1 AVIDGVFR
9 VLREGAA
16 AGLHVF
22 ITADRGGLVGRLA
35 STVENR
41 LVLRLADRGDFALIG
56 LPARSVPQNLPAGRC
71 FLAHD
76 LVETQLCL
84 LGADASGPAQ
94 LTELAAIAATAA
106 ERDADVPAPRRP
118 RRVDELPSRV
128 ALGDLTRR
136 APMQHTGEVVLGV
149 GGDELDAVRIDL
161 LESGPGF
168 VVAGP
173 PRSGRSTALATIA
186 VGLRAAGWHTVA
198 VTARASPLG
207 AFVDTAV
214 DASAPSVETA
224 LTSAA
229 QRVAVLVD

>member
-1 AVIDGVFR
+1 MLTAELTRRQTILATQGFSGVAEQRRLGTDPLAHIALLIDGWEAFNTAFDEVDSGAVIDGVFR

-56 LPARSVPQNLPAGRC
+56 LPARSVPQNLPAGRG

-94 LTELAAIAATAA
+94 LTELAAIAAAAA
-106 ERDADVPAPRRP
+106 ERDADVPAARRP

-149 GGDELDAVRIDL
+149 GGVELDAVRIDL
-161 LESGPGF
+161 
-168 VVAGP
+168 
-173 PRSGRSTALATIA
+173 
-186 VGLRAAGWHTVA
+186 
-198 VTARASPLG
+198 
-207 AFVDTAV
+207 
-214 DASAPSVETA
+214 
-224 LTSAA
+224 
-229 QRVAVLVD
+229 